1 MEQTKKRLPIWLYLF
16 ILICL
21 LSSAVGVY
29 GGYFNGQF
37 FYAEFS
43 ADLWNEN
50 LVKHLAG
57 MWASKNLAFII
68 VLLYSLIR
76 KKYQWLAAIFL
87 FKFISDTVDILYV
100 NIYFREGPAASVMN
114 NLMSWAL
121 LALPSAIA
129 VYYLSNRNNT

>member
-1 MEQTKKRLPIWLYLF
+1 M
-16 ILICL
+16 
-21 LSSAVGVY
+21 
-29 GGYFNGQF
+29 
-37 FYAEFS
+37 
-43 ADLWNEN
+43 
-50 LVKHLAG
+50 KHLAG

-100 NIYFREGPAASVMN
+100 NMYFREGPAASLMN
-114 NLMSWAL
+114 NLMSWVL

-129 VYYLSNRNNT
+129 VYYLSNRNKS